1 MTSARHHPV
10 QAAHEGRAPEDGA
23 GQEVRPGRKRDA
35 SRDADILE
43 ATLDVLARV
52 GYSGLT
58 MDMVAAQAKAGKA
71 TVYRRWAS
79 RDALVIDAIAHMS
92 RGMVDRDH
100 LPDTGTLRGD
110 LIALIRP
117 QSVVEGEYRIKV
129 MGGLGALLAQDPGL
143 ADAVNGAA
151 NEPWVE
157 AHEVL
162 IRRAI
167 ARGEYAEPEYFSTLT
182 RVVSS
187 MAMHRV
193 LIQRQEVTRK
203 FLISLIDGVLLPALR
218 CAPAA
223 RAAREDAATAG

>member
-1 MTSARHHPV
+1 MTSARPNSGRP
-10 QAAHEGRAPEDGA
+10 AHEGRARDDGP
-23 GQEVRPGRKRDA
+23 GQEARLGRKRDPG
-35 SRDADILE
+35 RDADILN
-43 ATLDVLARV
+43 ATLDVLAES
-52 GYSGLT
+52 GYAGMT
-58 MDMVAAQAKAGKA
+58 MDVVAARAKAGKA

-79 RDALVIDAIAHMS
+79 KEALVIDAIAHMS

-117 QSVVEGEYRIKV
+117 QSLVEGEHRIRV
-129 MGGLGALLAQDPGL
+129 MGALGALLAQEPGL
-143 ADAVNGAA
+143 ADAVNSAA

-157 AHEVL
+157 VHEVL
-162 IRRAI
+162 MRRAI

-193 LIQRQEVTRK
+193 LIQRQAVTRE
-203 FLISLIDGVLLPALR
+203 FLISLIDGVLIPALR

-223 RAAREDAATAG
+223 DPACKDEAGVD